1 MGEGSMLR
9 RYVGLVGMGTRGAVA
24 KLLGGHSR
32 RLLVTVVGVAVAIGF
47 TLAVTGVALGL
58 ASGATV
64 GSEDVDYWIVP
75 EEGSSTVT
83 VASDGLRLGDSH
95 ATARSI
101 AEDPRVDH
109 ASPVLLEFVGLVNP
123 SASVGEYVLVIG
135 VVPSE
140 APYEVA
146 GISTGELTAGD
157 PHYANGSYDGD
168 PTNEV
173 VLSESAADLLN
184 ASERDDLRLRTRDVQ
199 TQQMT
204 VVDVNGTS
212 ASGVGSVP
220 IAVVHLSELQSITG
234 MTEGDQSNQFLV
246 ITNDPSV
253 RSDLEGVY
261 PNTDVIARND
271 VGLNRRGGDELALAV
286 VVAAFVTAV
295 GVGALTVATMM
306 GLEVT
311 NDRRRLALLAA
322 VGYTRRSRAILVLV
336 EVLTVA
342 LLGGILGVL
351 LGFAGIET
359 TNQIAAS
366 FVGDAPPARFH
377 PLLVPYGIGLAVVI
391 GVVASLYPIYLSYR
405 SRPMAVITR

>member
-1 MGEGSMLR
+1 
-9 RYVGLVGMGTRGAVA
+9 
-24 KLLGGHSR
+24 
-32 RLLVTVVGVAVAIGF
+32 
-47 TLAVTGVALGL
+47 
-58 ASGATV
+58 
-64 GSEDVDYWIVP
+64 
-75 EEGSSTVT
+75 
-83 VASDGLRLGDSH
+83 
-95 ATARSI
+95 
-101 AEDPRVDH
+101 
-109 ASPVLLEFVGLVNP
+109 VLLEFVGLVNP